1 MQVCTYSG
9 YLHVTILFLQKAAQV
24 SSDIF
29 VKYFKKQIMEI
40 VDDEKVGLIIKA
52 LVTGE
57 ENTLLCGP

>member
-57 ENTLLCGP
+57 